1 MHILNKYK
9 YYLASLSTIAL
20 GYSLSLIST
29 RILTIQDRAIL
40 GVALVLFSSF
50 NPLCL
55 FGIQN
60 GIIKFGTNMSC
71 HSVRFVFIFHI
82 LINAFV
88 LILLNYFYWDR
99 VPHVV
104 AFIGSLIAAFN
115 LINTLISSFG
125 LSNDVDFL
133 TSLSFLNLISQL
145 LSLFLMV
152 ICVFSLITLS
162 LFDSNEY
169 SFLFPILSYYLI
181 STLLFLVVVL
191 NKLVKRA
198 AFKKYAVRVSDKNVK
213 FRTGLA
219 RIYKF
224 SAITFP
230 SHIGLNDAIPVL
242 PWLIADTGEGLLTA
256 AFFAFNFCVV
266 IPKALMNI
274 STRKDY
280 IYHSNQ
286 DNSPLDVFRK
296 SAKKSSYFLFSLV
309 VVFFIILL
317 SQKFMVPLVFG
328 SSYKDA
334 VSVPG
339 ALFFMGI
346 VLALKMFVTNLYKS
360 SSNAFKSSF
369 KIEII
374 ASTLHL
380 VPYVVGAAFI
390 GFDIP
395 SFVAISYIS
404 SFLMLIY
411 LLFVLANLT
420 NFFTPLS
427 LFSVP
432 CGKNH

>member
-1 MHILNKYK
+1 MTKYK
-9 YYLASLSTIAL
+9 YYLASLSTLVL

-29 RILTIQDRAIL
+29 RILTIQDRALL

-60 GIIKFGTNMSC
+60 GIIKFGAHMSRRL
-71 HSVRFVFIFHI
+71 VKFVVVFHI
-82 LINAFV
+82 LINSLV
-88 LILLNYFYWDR
+88 LILLNFFYWDR
-99 VPHVV
+99 IPHVV
-104 AFIGSLIAAFN
+104 AFMGSLIALFN
-115 LINTLISSFG
+115 LLNTLISSFG

-133 TSLSFLNLISQL
+133 TSLSSLNLISQL

-152 ICVFSLITLS
+152 ICVFTLSTLS
-162 LFDSNEY
+162 LFDANRY
-169 SFLFPILSYYLI
+169 SFLIPILLYYLI

-198 AFKKYAVRVSDKNVK
+198 AYKKYAVRVSDKTIK
-213 FRTGLA
+213 FRTSLA

-242 PWLIADTGEGLLTA
+242 PWLIADTGEGLLVA

-266 IPKALMNI
+266 MPKALMNI

-280 IYHSNQ
+280 IYHSTQ
-286 DNSPLDVFRK
+286 DHSPLDVFRK
-296 SAKKSSYFLFSLV
+296 SGKKSLYFIFTLFAI
-309 VVFFIILL
+309 FFIVLL
-317 SQKFMVPLVFG
+317 FQEFMVPLVFG

-334 VSVPG
+334 VSMPG

-360 SSNAFKSSF
+360 SSNAFQSSL

-374 ASTLHL
+374 ASALQL
-380 VPYVVGAAFI
+380 IPYVVVAGFI
-390 GFDIP
+390 GYNI
-395 SFVAISYIS
+395 STFVATSYMS
-404 SFLMLIY
+404 SSLVLIY
-411 LLFVLANLT
+411 LLFVLANLAR
-420 NFFTPLS
+420 FSTPFS
-427 LFSVP
+427 LFSIP
-432 CGKNH
+432 YKKIMG